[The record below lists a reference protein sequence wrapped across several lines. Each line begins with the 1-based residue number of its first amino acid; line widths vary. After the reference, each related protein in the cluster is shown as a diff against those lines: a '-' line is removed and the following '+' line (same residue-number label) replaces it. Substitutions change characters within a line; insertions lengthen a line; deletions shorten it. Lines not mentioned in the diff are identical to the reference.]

1 MNSNVYRHAAIVYV
15 PTLVLHFYGD
25 NRLAYRIQN
34 MIRAPN
40 K

>member
-1 MNSNVYRHAAIVYV
+1 MFIGHATIVYV
-15 PTLVLHFYGD
+15 PTLVLHFYGV

-34 MIRAPN
+34 